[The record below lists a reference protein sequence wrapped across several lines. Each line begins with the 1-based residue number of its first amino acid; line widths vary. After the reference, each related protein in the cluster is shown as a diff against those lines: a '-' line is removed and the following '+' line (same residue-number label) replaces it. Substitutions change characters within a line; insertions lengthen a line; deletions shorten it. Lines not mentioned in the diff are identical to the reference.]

1 MNPEILKLQ
10 EQVTKLTERLDAF
23 NSNTTI
29 PFDVGEAFKAR
40 VNVGNLSAAPLASVT
55 EATGGVTQDAQAR
68 AAVNSLITRLEDLGL
83 ISS

>member
-10 EQVTKLTERLDAF
+10 EQVAELTRRLDAF

-40 VNVGNLSAAPLASVT
+40 SNVGNLSAAPLSSIT
-55 EATGGVTQDAQAR
+55 NPTGGATQDSEAR
-68 AAVNSLITRLEDLGL
+68 DAIISLIARLEDLGL
-83 ISS
+83 ISA